1 MEDKANTTDA
11 PSSDAVTLPCWYD
24 SVRIALLMTVSSV
37 VLLCSV
43 ASVRQFSED
52 DRLNLLASAANV
64 VKWSSALE
72 LVVRQEAAFL
82 AAPHAAPMKPPVAAP
97 ERIDPVMLEHAL
109 LAASISSAA
118 PAIITDGRSLSSAL
132 LYSPFFD
139 FVRLAVRLARHCV
152 SRSVVSLAGL
162 PLESMPLL
170 SPSTLL
176 TNAQPERM

>member
-72 LVVRQEAAFL
+72 LVARQEAAFL

-97 ERIDPVMLEHAL
+97 GED
-109 LAASISSAA
+109 
-118 PAIITDGRSLSSAL
+118 
-132 LYSPFFD
+132 
-139 FVRLAVRLARHCV
+139 
-152 SRSVVSLAGL
+152 
-162 PLESMPLL
+162 
-170 SPSTLL
+170 
-176 TNAQPERM
+176 